1 MSELPDNWQPTPL
14 GDVVTLRTGPFGSAL
29 HKADYVSEGVPLVN
43 PSHIRNGLLVPD
55 SDIGVSGSMAQS
67 LTEFRLQTG
76 DIVMGRRGEMGR
88 CAVVPPES
96 SGWLCGTGSVIVR
109 PRSAVLSRYLWR
121 FLSSPS
127 TVEQLNGDAVGSTM
141 VNLNQGVLLGLN
153 IPVPPLNEQT
163 RIADK
168 LDAVLARVDACR
180 DRLDRIPGILKR
192 FRQSVLAA
200 ATAGKLT
207 EDWRGGIPVNWPK
220 VKLHDV
226 GVIGR
231 GKSKHRPRNDPRLFD
246 GRYPFIQ
253 TGDVA
258 NATGIVRSH
267 NQTYSDFGL
276 AQSKLWPE
284 GTLCITIA
292 ANIADTAVL
301 AYPACFP
308 DSVVGFVADASK
320 CKIEYIKWTI
330 DVIKDELERMAP
342 ATAQKNINLAILS
355 EVVFALPPIEE
366 QTEIVRRVESLFA
379 FADRLEA
386 CYAAARAQV
395 ENLTP
400 ATLAKAFRGE
410 LVPQDPSDEPAS
422 VLLERIRAKRVSGEA
437 VNSKRGRQSPKAKK
451 FEATPC

>member
-1 MSELPDNWQPTPL
+1 MFAKIGEAIRLNRRAFVVNDCLIDNNVMAVKAFDAVSDRYLYRFIQL
-14 GDVVTLRTGPFGSAL
+14 QDFSTLARSTT
-29 HKADYVSEGVPLVN
+29 VP
-43 PSHIRNGLLVPD
+43 
-55 SDIGVSGSMAQS
+55 S
-67 LTEFRLQTG
+67 LRKG
-76 DIVMGRRGEMGR
+76 DIEG
-88 CAVVPPES
+88 
-96 SGWLCGTGSVIVR
+96 IH
-109 PRSAVLSRYLWR
+109 
-121 FLSSPS
+121 F
-127 TVEQLNGDAVGSTM
+127 
-141 VNLNQGVLLGLN
+141 
-153 IPVPPLNEQT
+153 PLAPTNEQT

-207 EDWRGGIPVNWPK
+207 EDWRGGMPVNWPK

-366 QTEIVRRVESLFA
+366 QAEIVSRVESLLA
-379 FADRLEA
+379 YADRLEA
-386 CYAAARAQV
+386 RYSAARAQV
-395 ENLTP
+395 EKLTP

-422 VLLERIRAKRVSGEA
+422 TLLKRIRAKRGGSGA
-437 VNSKRGRQSPKAKK
+437 DNSKRTRNRKSPQASAQ
-451 FEATPC
+451 EEIPC